1 VLVIETWDGH
11 NINDDTNYKAGFSP
25 AEIWG
30 LPKVVVSSV
39 PRTGAWPVFGALQ
52 RNPVNISV
60 FIAIQGA
67 ATRTLRAQLLRWFDP
82 EDETPKELV
91 ITDDGT
97 LRPRYVEAVCQNFR
111 PVIIGDV
118 AAYELFRADLV
129 ISGDVR
135 WRGTSAETDV
145 WNLTA
150 SAETNVV
157 INSGEDDAYPIHRIK
172 PTSGKTGG
180 YDYRVWVP
188 IKWRSLN
195 AGYRY
200 PLVAVMDTATPIG
213 AAKMQAD
220 GDDLR
225 VLSDGIEIRRWLND
239 IDTAT
244 TDIWFNLDFTR
255 AQLPALTI

>member
-39 PRTGAWPVFGALQ
+39 PRTGAWPMFGALQ
-52 RNPVNISV
+52 RGQVPISV
-60 FIAIQGA
+60 FIAIEGA
-67 ATRTLRAQLLRWFDP
+67 AVRTLRAQLLRWFDP

-150 SAETNVV
+150 SANVWQDRWV
-157 INSGEDDAYPIHRIK
+157 RLSSVGAY
-172 PTSGKTGG
+172 
-180 YDYRVWVP
+180 
-188 IKWRSLN
+188 
-195 AGYRY
+195 
-200 PLVAVMDTATPIG
+200 
-213 AAKMQAD
+213 
-220 GDDLR
+220 
-225 VLSDGIEIRRWLND
+225 
-239 IDTAT
+239 
-244 TDIWFNLDFTR
+244 
-255 AQLPALTI
+255 